1 MEAFCHSL
9 IACPLRWP
17 GIDAAHQRPCFYSKI
32 PVHFG
37 LSASFSA
44 GPNIA
49 SGGHLKVSK
58 SEPTIIKKY
67 ANRRLYHTGTSTYV
81 TLDDL
86 AQMVKKGDDFTVVD
100 AKTGEDITRSVLT
113 QIIFEQEGKSGQNL
127 LPVNFLRQLIGYYGD
142 SMQALIPTYLEHSF
156 KMLADNQQKF
166 RDQFSSSFA
175 SGSFGKMDEQ
185 MQKNMAMFRDAMSLF
200 TPFGLPAGK
209 ASAAQSEAEGSEPAD
224 GTSSNDELSSL
235 KRELAEMQKKIDRL
249 G

>member
-1 MEAFCHSL
+1 
-9 IACPLRWP
+9 
-17 GIDAAHQRPCFYSKI
+17 
-32 PVHFG
+32 
-37 LSASFSA
+37 
-44 GPNIA
+44 
-49 SGGHLKVSK
+49 VSK

-86 AQMVKKGDDFTVVD
+86 AQMVKKGDEFTVVD
-100 AKTGEDITRSVLT
+100 AKTGEDITRSVFT

-156 KMLADNQQKF
+156 KMLAENQQKF
-166 RDQFSSSFA
+166 REQFTSSF
-175 SGSFGKMDEQ
+175 SGSGFGKMDEQ
-185 MQKNMAMFRDAMSLF
+185 MQKNMTMFRDAMALF
-200 TPFGLPAGK
+200 TPFGLAAGK
-209 ASAAQSEAEGSEPAD
+209 KSTEAASDETAEAGD
-224 GTSSNDELSSL
+224 TSSSSDELNSL

>member
-1 MEAFCHSL
+1 M
-9 IACPLRWP
+9 
-17 GIDAAHQRPCFYSKI
+17 
-32 PVHFG
+32 
-37 LSASFSA
+37 
-44 GPNIA
+44 
-49 SGGHLKVSK
+49 SK

-86 AQMVKKGDDFTVVD
+86 AQMVKKGDEFTVVD
-100 AKTGEDITRSVLT
+100 AKTGEDITRSVFT

-156 KMLADNQQKF
+156 KMLAENQQKF
-166 RDQFSSSFA
+166 REQFTSSF
-175 SGSFGKMDEQ
+175 SGSGFGKMDEQ
-185 MQKNMAMFRDAMSLF
+185 MQKNMTMFRDAMALF
-200 TPFGLPAGK
+200 TPFGLAAGK
-209 ASAAQSEAEGSEPAD
+209 KSAEAASDESAD
-224 GTSSNDELSSL
+224 AGDTSSSSDELNSL